1 MTEAALLSK
10 EQLDLPRLEVASPK
24 DKPPYCITL
33 ETVMA
38 FAGRVKA
45 HVAHCP
51 ASNYASAAGEW
62 AQRQAD
68 YSKLFRRMRCN
79 SSAERRYNGSH
90 GGIRKAVS
98 SRSTPPPI
106 STVYC
111 ANRPMSRWTT
121 LSSSAE

>member
-1 MTEAALLSK
+1 MRACLSLLAFIWLQPACGAGVTAGLDCMTEAALLSK

-68 YSKLFRRMRCN
+68 YSKLFSRYRC
-79 SSAERRYNGSH
+79 
-90 GGIRKAVS
+90 K
-98 SRSTPPPI
+98 RSP
-106 STVYC
+106 
-111 ANRPMSRWTT
+111 
-121 LSSSAE
+121 